1 VKTRTLLLLAVGC
14 GLAIL
19 VAGVV
24 FLLQLAAEDEPV
36 FLGVGGSALVGDLTV
51 TVDGYDE
58 TPDAA
63 VVTVTMSGVDDPDG
77 IDSFH
82 LTVPQNRLSPSGDAV
97 DGCREL
103 TVAEQTC
110 TLTFALA
117 DVAGGSR
124 VFEVERGD
132 SQALWELRAPG

>member
-19 VAGVV
+19 AAGVV
-24 FLLQLAAEDEPV
+24 FLLQLASEEEPEY
-36 FLGVGGSALVGDLTV
+36 LGVGGSATVGDLVV
-51 TVDGYDE
+51 TVDAYDE

-77 IDSFH
+77 VDSFH
-82 LTVPQNRLSPSGDAV
+82 LAVPEHVLSPSGDAA
-97 DGCREL
+97 DRCAAM

-117 DVAGGSR
+117 DAAGGSR
-124 VFEVERGD
+124 LLVVERGD
-132 SQALWELRAPG
+132 AVARWELRATG